1 MEYNYTEEQ
10 KLYDKISEAS
20 LINLYSLA
28 IRNNN
33 KIELVLDNIKNKKVL
48 YFIEIANLVKT
59 IDKDIE
65 VFVSMSNKIKYL
77 LFKIK
82 NRHLIGISFKKKIEN
97 IEELNKMISFMEE
110 AFEVN
115 ETIWEKIYIE
125 NFERKKGKRK

>member
-28 IRNNN
+28 TRNNN
-33 KIELVLDNIKNKKVL
+33 KIELVLDNTKNKKTL

-59 IDKDIE
+59 IDKDVE

-77 LFKIK
+77 LFKLK
-82 NRHLIGISFKKKIEN
+82 NRHLIGINFKKKIEN
-97 IEELNKMISFMEE
+97 NEELNKMISFMEE